1 MLNNSGNHLKFN
13 CEEKGE
19 QSSSMYNIAVNFC
32 HLIALWGESFH
43 GVKNPAFYWG
53 DRAGLDLSAK
63 ELELW
68 ELFPLLAGF
77 PQVLPLYDAFNDKNL
92 HCHFH
97 SYFTAEPIFILA
109 EALVSQKL
117 STKRT
122 ELLTLQ
128 PPWSPGIYKEWEENL
143 RRESWWGLWV

>member
-109 EALVSQKL
+109 EALVNQKL

-128 PPWSPGIYKEWEENL
+128 PPWSPGIYKEWEENW